1 MTETWTRDL
10 LEQAGDTVTPGPPP
24 SFERSSSSRPRRL
37 AVAAA
42 VVLLLA
48 GGVTFV
54 AQLAGDRAAP
64 ATRVRPSQPPAG
76 GLRVPLVFGMT
87 TQQAQST
94 LEASGIRVRLRQWQ
108 TCAEVEGRVIGTSP
122 GQGRPL
128 VGTGVTL
135 IVSGPKDFICPNEG
149 PRAIAWQL
157 VDLATG
163 RGPGPDFAPG
173 VLLPPDVRRAL
184 ARAATR
190 FPSQVG
196 IIDRPPG
203 LEVRQERRYGG
214 PDAYDLAIGLPW
226 NGRIVPTVVVHF
238 EIGNDLAGHPGQVV
252 SVTLGD
258 RAAFGDAIG

>member
-10 LEQAGDTVTPGPPP
+10 LEQAGETVTPGPPP
-24 SFERSSSSRPRRL
+24 LFERSSKPRPWRL

-42 VVLLLA
+42 VGLLLA
-48 GGVTFV
+48 GGVTSV
-54 AQLAGDRAAP
+54 VQHAGDRAAP
-64 ATRVRPSQPPAG
+64 ATRVRPSQPPLG
-76 GLRVPLVFGMT
+76 GLRVPLVFGLT

-94 LEASGIRVRLRQWQ
+94 LEAAGLRVRLRQWQ
-108 TCAEVEGRVIGTSP
+108 TCTEVEGRAIGTSP

-128 VGTGVTL
+128 RGSVITL

-157 VDLATG
+157 IDLATD
-163 RGPGPDFAPG
+163 RGPGPDFGPG
-173 VLLPPDVRRAL
+173 VHLPPDVRRAL
-184 ARAATR
+184 ALAATQ

-203 LEVRQERRYGG
+203 LEVREERRYGG

-226 NGRIVPTVVVHF
+226 NNRIVPTVVVHF
-238 EIGNDLAGHPGQVV
+238 EIGTELAGHPGQVV
-252 SVTLGD
+252 SVTMGD
-258 RAAFGDAIG
+258 RAAFADALR